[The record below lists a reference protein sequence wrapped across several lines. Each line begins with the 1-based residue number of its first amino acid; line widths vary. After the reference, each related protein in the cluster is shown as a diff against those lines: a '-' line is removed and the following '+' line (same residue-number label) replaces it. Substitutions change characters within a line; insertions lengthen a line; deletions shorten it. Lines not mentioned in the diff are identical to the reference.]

1 MKRYSYYFNIMD
13 ISICVKIP
21 FKINIG
27 NESKNFIY
35 NENKQDITIN
45 FIQIEERLNIKGQ
58 LIFQKD
64 NINIYESEKKFIYEL
79 CPTPNKKGYAWI
91 IKNNKYSYELYY
103 LKGKE
108 YYFEYSRNILNSI
121 RIEEIINDNQG
132 FILHSSFV
140 KWKDKAILFSA
151 PSGTGKSTQ
160 ADLWSKYEGAKI
172 INGDKTGIRELGE
185 QWTAYGL
192 PFAGTSNIF
201 INDKVPISCI
211 IVLRQGKENKIR
223 KLSKKEAFVK
233 IYSETII
240 KTWDKVYQNDIIN
253 TILNLLTDI
262 PVYLYE
268 CLPNEEAV
276 YFLKSKL
283 EGDIK

>member
-1 MKRYSYYFNIMD
+1 MEKYNCYFNIMD
-13 ISICVKIP
+13 ILICVKIP
-21 FKINIG
+21 FRINIG
-27 NESKNFIY
+27 NESEKFIC
-35 NENKQDITIN
+35 NRNKQDVIVD
-45 FIQIEERLNIKGQ
+45 FIEIEKRIDIKGN
-58 LIFQKD
+58 LIFQGG
-64 NINIYESEKKFIYEL
+64 NINIYQCDSEFIYEL
-79 CPTPNKKGYAWI
+79 YPVPGEKGYAWI
-91 IKNNKYSYELYY
+91 IKEDKQIYKVYY

-108 YYFEYSRNILNSI
+108 YYLKYSRNILNSI
-121 RIEEIINDNQG
+121 RIEEIINDNNG
-132 FILHSSFV
+132 LILHSSFI